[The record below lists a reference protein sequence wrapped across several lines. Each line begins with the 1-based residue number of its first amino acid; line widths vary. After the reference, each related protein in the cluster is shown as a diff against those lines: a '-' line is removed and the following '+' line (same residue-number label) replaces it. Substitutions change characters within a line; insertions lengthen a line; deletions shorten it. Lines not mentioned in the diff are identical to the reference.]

1 MDTVTWPQRQAAAAA
16 SALPGPAVAADATE
30 SEATQSDSEERG
42 TFLSVCSN
50 ESWRPVQVIKNEIR
64 KMKQTGEAEEE
75 IED

>member
-16 SALPGPAVAADATE
+16 SALPGPAVAGDATE

-50 ESWRPVQVIKNEIR
+50 ES
-64 KMKQTGEAEEE
+64 
-75 IED
+75 